1 MDNKLISLAKLKVG
15 MSGVVEKIDEALLPH
30 NVELETGELERRL
43 LEIGIIEGVR
53 IKVMHFGLIKK
64 DPIALQ
70 LNDGEITVA
79 IRRNEAEIILV
90 NQLET
95 K

>member
-1 MDNKLISLAKLKVG
+1 MTNKLISLAKLKVG
-15 MSGVVEKIDEALLPH
+15 MSGVIEKIDEALLPH
-30 NVELETGELERRL
+30 NIELEAGELERRL
-43 LEIGIIEGVR
+43 LEIGIIEGVHV
-53 IKVMHFGLIKK
+53 KVLHFGLIKK

-70 LNDGEITVA
+70 LNNGEITVA

-90 NQLET
+90 NQLEN